1 MAGSFHAAVPAPV
14 VLAAVAP
21 VLAVCVVVLPVIG
34 NQIRQRKALIVGHIV
49 NTAMSRRNGDEEP
62 DKFTKDLIVTLD
74 ETPCQRLK
82 RVIVLAEMLHGR
94 FPDSWILLV
103 LLLQILI
110 REIVIEQGGAAQHR
124 IRCDGL
130 QRRCIAL

>member
-1 MAGSFHAAVPAPV
+1 
-14 VLAAVAP
+14 
-21 VLAVCVVVLPVIG
+21 
-34 NQIRQRKALIVGHIV
+34 
-49 NTAMSRRNGDEEP
+49 MSRRNGDEEP

-82 RVIVLAEMLHGR
+82 CIIVLAEMLHGR

-110 REIVIEQGGAAQHR
+110 RETVIEQGGAAQHR